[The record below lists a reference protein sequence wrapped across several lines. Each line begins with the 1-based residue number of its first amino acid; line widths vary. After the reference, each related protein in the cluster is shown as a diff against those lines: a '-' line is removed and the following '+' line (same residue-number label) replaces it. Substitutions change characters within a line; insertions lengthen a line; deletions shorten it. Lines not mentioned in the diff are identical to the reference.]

1 MRYAVLA
8 PVLGLALGLSMLGA
22 MQASGAKAP
31 DPAAATPAQVDNFRL
46 VTATGHSEDLYRCC
60 VTRWPAGAG
69 DVRRWAVLEIGKPAP
84 ALERLDAAYAPKGVR
99 TMMLNSGGKD
109 TRAAASAEATA
120 LGLTLPILMDDNQ
133 LAGDQLG
140 ADRVSEVFV
149 IDPRSWKVV
158 YRGALGDG
166 QAGAARA
173 LDALLAGKPVA
184 VAQIPA
190 TGARI
195 SFPNRSAQAK
205 AAAEK
210 ISYSQTIAPI
220 IEAKCVTCH
229 EQGGIAPFAL
239 DGYAKVKGFAPM
251 IRETLRTGRMP
262 PWDADPKVGHFK
274 NDKSLSP
281 DEIKTMVRWIEAG
294 APRGDGPD
302 RLAEVRHV
310 APEWPLGKPDLIV
323 DIPSYKI
330 PASGFVDYQYPVMAN
345 PLVEGRWLKA
355 STARVDQRQGVHH
368 ILSGYIPAGQE
379 KKGGMT
385 NWGGSIGGYTVGMES
400 IVQPDGIGSYIPAGG
415 SFGYQM
421 HYTPFGKEV
430 LSTQQIG
437 LYFYKPGETPELM
450 MRENVIV
457 NQFIKIPPNT
467 EAHKEVSYLD
477 FPHDALL
484 YSAVVHAH
492 YRGTYSDLK
501 IRYPD
506 GSEKQLLNVPHY
518 NFNWQRM
525 YEFAEPIKVPAGS
538 KLIATYVYDNSKRN
552 PANPDPSKEVVWGDQ
567 SFEEMFYTWGFR
579 CSLGRRDRRAADHLR
594 RRHDEDALDRHDGQ
608 QFRRE
613 DPEERIAR
621 PHRRWDP
628 PALRATGCQQ
638 GRRPRRQG
646 IGTGHEDAWRPSPGQ
661 AAGEGRVEVTGELRS
676 LAPGPRFRHPP
687 SREDVIRGTR

>member
-1 MRYAVLA
+1 MRRTVIVPA
-8 PVLGLALGLSMLGA
+8 LGLALGMSLLGA
-22 MQASGAKAP
+22 LQASGAKAP
-31 DPAAATPAQVDNFRL
+31 DAAVATPAQVDNFRL
-46 VTATGHSEDLYRCC
+46 VTATGHSEDLYRYHDA
-60 VTRWPAGAG
+60 PA
-69 DVRRWAVLEIGKPAP
+69 VVLAMYGVGSPEIRKLAP
-84 ALERLDAAYAPKGVR
+84 ALERLNSTYAPKGVR
-99 TMMLNSGGKD
+99 IMMLNSGGKD
-109 TRAAASAEATA
+109 TRGAVVAEATA
-120 LGLTLPILMDDNQ
+120 LGLTMPILMDDNQ

-166 QAGAARA
+166 RTGAIRA

-184 VAQIPA
+184 VAQIPV

-210 ISYSQTIAPI
+210 ISYSKTIAPI
-220 IEAKCVTCH
+220 IESKCIACH

-239 DGYAKVKGFAPM
+239 DGYAKVKGFSPM

-274 NDKSLSP
+274 NDKSLSQ

-310 APEWPLGKPDLIV
+310 APEWPLGKPDLII
-323 DIPSYKI
+323 DIPSYTI
-330 PASGFVDYQYPVMAN
+330 PASGFVDYQYPVMNN
-345 PLVEGRWLKA
+345 PLTEGRWLKA
-355 STARVDQRQGVHH
+355 STARVNQRQGVHH

-379 KKGGMT
+379 KQGGMT

-400 IVQPDGIGSYIPAGG
+400 IVQPPGIGSYIPAGG
-415 SFGYQM
+415 SIGYQM

-437 LYFYKPGETPELM
+437 LYLYKPGETPELM

-525 YEFAEPIKVPAGS
+525 YEFAEPIEVPAGS
-538 KLIATYVYDNSKRN
+538 KLIATYIYDNSKRN
-552 PANPDPSKEVVWGDQ
+552 PANPDPNKEVVWGDQ
-567 SFEEMFYTWGFR
+567 SFEEMFYTQLRYRWI
-579 CSLGRRDRRAADHLR
+579 DETAAHQTTYDDEMMKTRLIGMMDSNFDGKIQKSELR
-594 RRHDEDALDRHDGQ
+594 GPIGDG
-608 QFRRE
+608 
-613 DPEERIAR
+613 IR
-621 PHRRWDP
+621 PHFEQLDVNKDGG
-628 PALRATGCQQ
+628 L
-638 GRRPRRQG
+638 
-646 IGTGHEDAWRPSPGQ
+646 DAK
-661 AAGEGRVEVTGELRS
+661 ELEPVMKM
-676 LAPGPRFRHPP
+676 LDAPHKDA
-687 SREDVIRGTR
+687 SSEKVASK